1 MNPSSIRVSDHLA
14 FLMLALQDDLD
25 EGTVVRVV
33 SHAILSIKFRL
44 LSINRPRLTV
54 KVNETLIPSR
64 AWFGI
69 SICDVED
76 YLWSAANTNP
86 WSYLTTELF
95 LPDLFGTFDTTG
107 GVFLQKQKIGR
118 TSALRT
124 EIAPARDRSEG
135 MEAGFREDN
144 RSWEQES
151 AER

>member
-54 KVNETLIPSR
+54 KVNGTLISR
-64 AWFGI
+64 RARFGI

-76 YLWSAANTNP
+76 YLGAAANTNFMVAFDHGALFFP
-86 WSYLTTELF
+86 ISSEPLTPL
-95 LPDLFGTFDTTG
+95 G
-107 GVFLQKQKIGR
+107 GVFLQKQKIGG

-124 EIAPARDRSEG
+124 EIAPAWGS
-135 MEAGFREDN
+135 
-144 RSWEQES
+144 Q
-151 AER
+151 